1 MKKSIHWRKT
11 AKVCPKCNL
20 VRSHKAFVDG
30 IENCA
35 SCAFDELVYSGY
47 AQCCYCKTW
56 LKKEEFPKRRHK
68 KDHEKQNSICSKC
81 LQIFRE
87 RHAVFK
93 NSPRLTKGKYY
104 ICSGCNIAKSY
115 ISYPRGSGANK
126 SLLCRCCI
134 TNRKI
139 REERKFRCKGCCSVF
154 PIDQIHWNK
163 YCKRCYEKNKEWNK
177 YKLRELRKDPIWAQY
192 FKEMQR
198 HQYYNVFKPIY
209 NKVLALQIAN
219 GLAKKRKVN
228 RNGFWY
234 VLNHQLFQDFRKRY
248 HHWDELTKKTINAM
262 KNRNSDYKMEQIIRP
277 IGQAITRKERLDLG
291 LPLEDRWE

>member
-1 MKKSIHWRKT
+1 
-11 AKVCPKCNL
+11 
-20 VRSHKAFVDG
+20 
-30 IENCA
+30 
-35 SCAFDELVYSGY
+35 
-47 AQCCYCKTW
+47 
-56 LKKEEFPKRRHK
+56 
-68 KDHEKQNSICSKC
+68 
-81 LQIFRE
+81 
-87 RHAVFK
+87 
-93 NSPRLTKGKYY
+93 
-104 ICSGCNIAKSY
+104 
-115 ISYPRGSGANK
+115 
-126 SLLCRCCI
+126 
-134 TNRKI
+134 
-139 REERKFRCKGCCSVF
+139 
-154 PIDQIHWNK
+154 
-163 YCKRCYEKNKEWNK
+163 
-177 YKLRELRKDPIWAQY
+177 
-192 FKEMQR
+192 MQR